1 LIIQPACKELQV
13 VIAQR
18 VGKILQ
24 KQIAFSTCH
33 NGSPMKILNEEK
45 LKETLFEN
53 WTRYIDYTELGSIII
68 NTIKL
73 YASNWNTIAL
83 SKNFTTKKI
92 TISKIDFHNGN
103 LLWWFNFEMPFNEKT
118 AIGTIELIGAL
129 GKQPSFS
136 QITGNFYLNNA

>member
-1 LIIQPACKELQV
+1 
-13 VIAQR
+13 
-18 VGKILQ
+18 
-24 KQIAFSTCH
+24 
-33 NGSPMKILNEEK
+33 MKILNEEK